1 MGEIEGA
8 MEVGFGVGRR
18 VGLGVG
24 FGETRKP
31 GGALDN
37 GDLVGAPVEL
47 GSRLR
52 LGSMLIDGS

>member
-1 MGEIEGA
+1 